1 MTNQEK
7 RTADL
12 DIDMH
17 IDVQYALDGTN
28 IDELL
33 PPDASDFRTWVN
45 AALSMQKSM
54 QKESVQRKPVRKKEG
69 QEEDAQLTIRIV
81 DEKES
86 AYLNE
91 HYRHKNGPTNVL
103 SFPAEYADD
112 IPVTLLGDI
121 ILCAPLVL
129 KEAKTQNKDIQA
141 HWAHLTVH
149 GSLHLL
155 GYDHSNAQDA
165 QKMESCEI
173 DILKQIGFTN
183 PYI

>member
-1 MTNQEK
+1 MPITNQEK

-12 DIDMH
+12 DNGVH
-17 IDVQYALDGTN
+17 IDVQYALDGKN
-28 IDELL
+28 INELL
-33 PPDASDFRTWVN
+33 LPDAFDFKKWVS
-45 AALSMQKSM
+45 ATLSSQEKSSQEKSAQKKTAR
-54 QKESVQRKPVRKKEG
+54 KEN
-69 QEEDAQLTIRIV
+69 AQLTIRIV

-91 HYRHKNGPTNVL
+91 RYRHKTGPTNVL
-103 SFPAEYADD
+103 SFPTEFAED
-112 IPVTLLGDI
+112 IPVALLGDI
-121 ILCAPLVL
+121 IICAPLVL

-141 HWAHLTVH
+141 HWAHLTIH

-155 GYDHSNAQDA
+155 GYDHTNEQDT
-165 QKMESCEI
+165 QQMELYEI